1 MDGCETEVSLRSLL
15 AAAPHQQN
23 KAKLVHQLEQLAE
36 ERIAEGLP
44 WTPIPYSVIQF
55 CGPLMLT
62 WVGWFPFISWKAVV
76 TFVVESIGSLLI
88 QEGVFLYGVE
98 DKVLQL
104 RTELRRMRSYLQD
117 ADRRQDENESLK
129 NWISEIREAAYDS
142 DDVIE
147 AYALRGASR
156 RNRRG
161 ALSLIKKCAL
171 IINRFIEMHQV
182 GSQVDGIIARISSL
196 TRSLETY
203 GIRPERGEASN
214 SMHGRQRALTRS
226 YSHIIEE
233 DIIGVED
240 DVKILE
246 SCLIH
251 PSKGYRVVAICG
263 MGGLGKTTLAKKV
276 YHSTCVRHHFE
287 GLAWAY
293 ISQHCQARDVW
304 EGILFKLISPS
315 KSLREELVN
324 MRDEELAKMLY
335 QVQVEKSCL
344 VVIDDIW
351 SADTW
356 KKLSPAFP
364 LGRSLSAVGS
374 KILLTTRNIDVAI
387 QMDPS
392 CYLHTPRC
400 LNDDDSWELFQKKAF
415 PKIDGPDF
423 KISTEMEKLG
433 REMVGKCGGLP
444 LAIIVLGGLL
454 ASKPT
459 FYEWDTVHQNINSYL
474 RKAKGQ
480 EQHLGVS
487 EVLALSYYQLPYQ
500 LKPCFLHLA
509 HFPENLEIPTKKL
522 IRIWVAEGIIS
533 LPQTEGEGEETL
545 EDVAQRYLTELV
557 ERCMIQV
564 VEKSSTGRIRT
575 CQMHNLMRDLC
586 VSKAYQEN
594 FLEVIVSWNAEETRG
609 VSRARPMGKV
619 HRIALYLDQD
629 VDRFFLS
636 HLKSH
641 HHLRSLLCYH
651 EKTTRLSEWGLMKP
665 VFNKCR
671 LLRVLNL
678 EGIQGQ
684 RGKLPKEIGYL
695 IHLKFLSLRNTKVDE
710 LPPSIGNLKCL
721 QTLDLLTGNST
732 VQIPNVIGNM
742 HRLRHLYLPESCGDS
757 TERWQLANLK
767 NLQTLVNF
775 PAEKCDVRDLM
786 KLTNLRKL
794 VIDDSK
800 FGDIFKSPNVTFS
813 HLESLFFVSSEDISI
828 VHVAAGCPNLYKLH
842 IEGPIKTFPEHHQIS
857 SKLAKLKLQG
867 SELII
872 DPMPTLEKLP
882 NLRLLE
888 LQLDSFMGKQLVC
901 SSKGFPQLK
910 SLLIH
915 HLHNLEE
922 WKLDKGAMPCLS
934 KLEISN
940 CTKLERVPD
949 GLRFVTTLQDL
960 EITSMFAEFRTKL
973 EKGGEDHYKVQHVP
987 TMVFCYCD
995 Y

>member
-1 MDGCETEVSLRSLL
+1 M
-15 AAAPHQQN
+15 AQP
-23 KAKLVHQLEQLAE
+23 
-36 ERIAEGLP
+36 
-44 WTPIPYSVIQF
+44 
-55 CGPLMLT
+55 
-62 WVGWFPFISWKAVV
+62 VV
-76 TFVVESIGSLLI
+76 TFIVQSIGDLLI
-88 QEGVFLYGVE
+88 QEGLFLYGVE

-104 RTELRRMRSYLQD
+104 RTELRRMQSYLQD
-117 ADRRQDENESLK
+117 ADRRQEENESLR

-147 AYALRGASR
+147 AHALRGASR
-156 RNRRG
+156 RNMMDG
-161 ALSLIKKCAL
+161 VLNLIKRYAL
-171 IINRFIEMHQV
+171 IIHRLIEIHQV
-182 GSQVDGIIARISSL
+182 GSQVDDIIARISSL
-196 TRSLETY
+196 TVCLQTY
-203 GIRPERGEASN
+203 GIKPEIGEAPN
-214 SMHGRQRALTRS
+214 SVHGRQRALRRS

-240 DVKILE
+240 DVKILQ
-246 SCLIH
+246 SCLLN
-251 PSKGYRVVAICG
+251 PNKGYRVVAICG

-276 YHSTCVRHHFE
+276 YHSTNVRHHFE

-315 KSLREELVN
+315 KELREELVN
-324 MRDEELAKMLY
+324 MRDEEIASMLY

-344 VVIDDIW
+344 VVLDDIW

-356 KKLSPAFP
+356 NKLSPAFP
-364 LGRSLSAVGS
+364 HGRSLSVMGS
-374 KILLTTRNIDVAI
+374 KILLTTRNIDVAL

-400 LNDDDSWELFQKKAF
+400 LNEDDSWELFQKKAF
-415 PKIDGPDF
+415 TKVDDPDF
-423 KISTEMEKLG
+423 RTSTEMEKLG
-433 REMVGKCGGLP
+433 REMVGRCGGLP

-459 FYEWDTVHQNINSYL
+459 FYEWDTVRQNINAYL
-474 RKAKGQ
+474 RRAKGQ
-480 EQHLGVS
+480 EQRLGVS
-487 EVLALSYYQLPYQ
+487 EVLALSYYELPYQ

-533 LPQTEGEGEETL
+533 LVQDEGEGEEAL

-594 FLEVIVSWNAEETRG
+594 FLEVFNSWNVVETRG
-609 VSRARPMGKV
+609 ASRAMPTGKV
-619 HRIALYLDQD
+619 RRLALYLDQD
-629 VDRFFLS
+629 VDRFFPS

-641 HHLRSLLCYH
+641 RHLRSLLCYH
-651 EKTTRLSEWGLMKP
+651 EKTARLSEWGLMKP

-695 IHLKFLSLRNTKVDE
+695 IHLRFLSLRNTKVDE

-742 HRLRHLYLPESCGDS
+742 HKLRHLYLPESCGDS
-757 TERWQLANLK
+757 TERWKLDSLK

-775 PAEKCDVRDLM
+775 PSEKCGVRDLM

-794 VIDDSK
+794 VIDDPK
-800 FGDIFKSPNVTFS
+800 FGDIFRSPNVTFS
-813 HLESLFFVSSEDISI
+813 HLASLFFVCSEDIST
-828 VHVAAGCPNLYKLH
+828 VHVVVGCPNLYKLH
-842 IEGPIKTFPEHHQIS
+842 IEGPIKNFPEHHQIS

-867 SELII
+867 SELLV

-888 LQLDSFMGKQLVC
+888 LELDSFMGKQLVC

-910 SLLIH
+910 SLLIYD
-915 HLHNLEE
+915 LPNLEE
-922 WKLDKGAMPCLS
+922 WKLDKGAMPSLS

-940 CTKLERVPD
+940 CTKLDKVPD
-949 GLRFVTTLQDL
+949 GLRFITTLQDF
-960 EITSMFAEFRTKL
+960 EIRSMFAAFRTRL

-987 TMVFCYCD
+987 SMVFSYCD

>member
-1 MDGCETEVSLRSLL
+1 MAHAIVNFILQSL
-15 AAAPHQQN
+15 
-23 KAKLVHQLEQLAE
+23 
-36 ERIAEGLP
+36 GD
-44 WTPIPYSVIQF
+44 
-55 CGPLMLT
+55 
-62 WVGWFPFISWKAVV
+62 
-76 TFVVESIGSLLI
+76 LLI
-88 QEGVFLYGVE
+88 QEAVFLYGVE

-104 RTELRRMRSYLQD
+104 QTELMRMRSYLQD

-156 RNRRG
+156 RNLTG
-161 ALSLIKKCAL
+161 VLNLIKRYAL
-171 IINRFIEMHQV
+171 IINRFIEIHMV
-182 GSQVDGIIARISSL
+182 GSHVDNVIARISSL

-203 GIRPERGEASN
+203 GIKPEIAEASN
-214 SMHGRQRALTRS
+214 SMHGRQRALRRS
-226 YSHIIEE
+226 YSHVIEE

-246 SCLIH
+246 SCLVD
-251 PSKGYRVVAICG
+251 PNKGYKVVAICG

-276 YHSTCVRHHFE
+276 YHSLDVSNNFE
-287 GLAWAY
+287 SLAWAY

-304 EGILFKLISPS
+304 EGILFNLISPS
-315 KSLREELVN
+315 KELREEIAN
-324 MRDEELAKMLY
+324 QRDEEVARMLY

-344 VVIDDIW
+344 VVLDDIW
-351 SADTW
+351 TTDTW

-364 LGRSLSAVGS
+364 HGRSSSAVGS
-374 KILLTTRNIDVAI
+374 KILLTTRNSDVPL

-392 CYLHTPRC
+392 CYLHKPKC
-400 LNDDDSWELFQKKAF
+400 LNEDDSWELFQKKAF
-415 PKIDGPDF
+415 PKIDHPDL
-423 KISTEMEKLG
+423 EMKKLG
-433 REMVGKCGGLP
+433 KEMVERCGGLP

-459 FYEWDTVHQNINSYL
+459 VYEWDTVRQNINPYL
-474 RKAKGQ
+474 RRAKGQ
-480 EQHLGVS
+480 EQCLG
-487 EVLALSYYQLPYQ
+487 EVLALSYYELPYQ

-533 LPQTEGEGEETL
+533 LDQNEGEGEEAL

-564 VEKSSTGRIRT
+564 VEKGSTGRIRT
-575 CQMHNLMRDLC
+575 CQMHSLMRDLC
-586 VSKAYQEN
+586 VDKARQEN
-594 FLEVIVSWNAEETRG
+594 FLVVINSWNVDETRG
-609 VSRARPMGKV
+609 ASRARPIGKV
-619 HRIALYLDQD
+619 RRIALYLDQD
-629 VDRFFLS
+629 VDRFFPS

-651 EKTTRLSEWGLMKP
+651 EKTARLSEWGLMKSF
-665 VFNKCR
+665 FNKCK

-684 RGKLPKEIGYL
+684 AGKLPKEIGFL
-695 IHLKFLSLRNTKVDE
+695 THLRFLSLRNTKIDE

-721 QTLDLLTGNST
+721 MTLDLLTGNST

-742 HRLRHLYLPESCGDS
+742 HRMRHLYLPESCGDS
-757 TERWQLANLK
+757 IERWQLDNLK

-794 VIDDSK
+794 VIDDPN
-800 FGDIFKSPNVTFS
+800 FGDIFRYPNVTFS

-828 VHVAAGCPNLYKLH
+828 VHVALGCPNLYKLH
-842 IEGPIKTFPEHHQIS
+842 IEGPIRNFPEPHQLS
-857 SKLAKLKLQG
+857 SKIVKLKLKG
-867 SELII
+867 SGLHV
-872 DPMPTLEKLP
+872 DPMPTLENLP

-888 LQLDSFMGKQLVC
+888 LQLDSFMGKQLLC
-901 SSKGFPQLK
+901 SRKGFPQLK
-910 SLLIH
+910 SLLIYD
-915 HLHNLEE
+915 LPNLEE
-922 WKLDKGAMPCLS
+922 WKLDKGAMPSLS
-934 KLEISN
+934 KLEIAN

-960 EITSMFAEFRTKL
+960 EIRSMFAAFRTKL

-987 TMVFCYCD
+987 TVVFCYCD